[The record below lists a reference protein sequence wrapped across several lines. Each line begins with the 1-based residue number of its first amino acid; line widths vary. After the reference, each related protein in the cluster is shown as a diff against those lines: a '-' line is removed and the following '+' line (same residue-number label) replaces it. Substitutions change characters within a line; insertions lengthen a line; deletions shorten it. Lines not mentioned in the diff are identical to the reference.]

1 MINASIKQENIQ
13 EFKEGIADLKVTTSP
28 HHIITLGLG
37 SCVGIVIFDKFAR
50 VGGMVHIMLPD
61 STQFKNPDNPAKFA
75 DTGIKLLLGE
85 LLKIGGKHSNLVAKI
100 AGGAQM
106 FKGHTSNLLNIGERN
121 IKKTKDVLSSLK
133 IPLIAEDTG
142 GNKGRTMILQMD
154 SGKVLVRTVGCVP
167 REI

>member
-1 MINASIKQENIQ
+1 MINAGFKDENIQ
-13 EFKEGIADLKVTTSP
+13 EFKVGIADLKVTSSP
-28 HHIITLGLG
+28 HHVITLGLG
-37 SCVGIVIFDKFAR
+37 SCVGIVMFDKFSR

-61 STQFKNPDNPAKFA
+61 STQFKNSDNPAKFA
-75 DTGIKLLLGE
+75 DTGINLLLRE
-85 LLKIGGKHSNLVAKI
+85 LLRAGGKQSNLVAKI

-121 IKKTKDVLSSLK
+121 IKKTKDVLHGLR
-133 IPLIAEDTG
+133 IPLAAEDTG
-142 GNKGRTMILQMD
+142 GNKGRTMILQLD